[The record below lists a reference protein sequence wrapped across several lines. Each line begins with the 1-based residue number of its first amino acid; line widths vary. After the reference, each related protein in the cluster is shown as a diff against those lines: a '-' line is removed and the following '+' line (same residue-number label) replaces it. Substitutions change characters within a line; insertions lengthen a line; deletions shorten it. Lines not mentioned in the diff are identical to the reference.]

1 MVDIRLAAYIQ
12 GMRKDVNTRVAV
24 AATAVLIVI
33 AVLVFAA
40 INPSLLYG
48 LPALLWAIAEIIKAI
63 NGTARDRRPP
73 RRTPETPFDEHDAEP
88 EDTTGEDVLPPDQ
101 S

>member
-48 LPALLWAIAEIIKAI
+48 LPALL
-63 NGTARDRRPP
+63 
-73 RRTPETPFDEHDAEP
+73 
-88 EDTTGEDVLPPDQ
+88 
-101 S
+101 